1 MDLHQMEYFITVC
14 DCGGIT
20 PAAEALFLTP
30 QALSKSIRKLEEE
43 LDCPLF
49 ARAKGGLTLTPF
61 GEKALEEVRHLVGAY
76 RDVRQRLDQVAAQEK
91 GLIRISCGYS
101 IPNALPLEELR
112 EELLPSGITL
122 DIMELPDLLA
132 EEMVSREAADI
143 GLTAGFP
150 KTPELFQ
157 YTLLRRYHLCA
168 VMNHRHPLAR
178 KERISVRDLAGEQV
192 VTKSSYFNS
201 YHILENEARRQGV
214 ELSYVLQSPD
224 EIRYLQLID
233 DNEGVG
239 IGLTFMGIPKLQ
251 VSQTAVF
258 RPFEE
263 ELPWE
268 IYLVTRKGHY
278 LSPAAQA
285 LVSRLKAWQE
295 LPSRTPD
302 LY

>member
-30 QALSKSIRKLEEE
+30 QALSKSIRRLEEE

-49 ARAKGGLTLTPF
+49 VRGKSGLTLTPF
-61 GEKALEEVRHLVGAY
+61 GEKALEEMRHLVGEY
-76 RDVRQRLDQVAAQEK
+76 QGIKQRLGQVAAQEK
-91 GLIRISCGYS
+91 GLIRLSCGYS
-101 IPNALPLEELR
+101 VPNALPLDALR
-112 EELLPSGITL
+112 TELLPQGITL
-122 DIMELPDLLA
+122 DIMEFPDLLA
-132 EEMVSREAADI
+132 EEMVQREVADI
-143 GLTAGFP
+143 GLTIGFP
-150 KTPELFQ
+150 QKPELFQ
-157 YTLLRRYHLCA
+157 YTLIRRYHLCA
-168 VMNHRHPLAR
+168 VMDQRHPLAR
-178 KERISVRDLAGEQV
+178 KKTVSVRDLAGEKV
-192 VTKSSYFNS
+192 VTKSPYFNS
-201 YHILENEARRQGV
+201 YHILENEAKRQGL

-224 EIRYLQLID
+224 EIRYLQLIA

-268 IYLVTRKGHY
+268 VFLVTRKGHY

-285 LVSRLKAWQE
+285 LVGRLKTWQE
-295 LPSRTPD
+295 LPSPTPD

>member
-30 QALSKSIRKLEEE
+30 QALSKSIRKLEED

-49 ARAKGGLTLTPF
+49 VRGKSGLTLTPF
-61 GEKALEEVRHLVGAY
+61 GEKALEEMRHLVGEY
-76 RDVRQRLDQVAAQEK
+76 HGVRQRLGQVAAQEK
-91 GLIRISCGYS
+91 GLIRLSCGYS
-101 IPNALPLEELR
+101 VPNALPLDALR
-112 EELLPSGITL
+112 EELLPNGITL

-132 EEMVSREAADI
+132 EEMVCRGVADI
-143 GLTAGFP
+143 GLTIGFP
-150 KTPELFQ
+150 QTPELFQ

-168 VMNHRHPLAR
+168 VMNQRHPLAR
-178 KERISVRDLAGEQV
+178 KETVSVRDLAGEQV
-192 VTKSSYFNS
+192 VTKSPYFNS
-201 YHILENEARRQGV
+201 YHILENEARRQGLK
-214 ELSYVLQSPD
+214 LSYVLQSPD
-224 EIRYLQLID
+224 EIRYLQLIA

-295 LPSRTPD
+295 LPDSTQKQA
-302 LY
+302 

>member
-20 PAAEALFLTP
+20 PAAESLFLTP
-30 QALSKSIRKLEEE
+30 QALSKSIHRLEEE
-43 LDCPLF
+43 LQCPLF
-49 ARAKGGLTLTPF
+49 AREKSGLVLTPF
-61 GEKALEEVRHLVGAY
+61 GTKALEEMRRLVEEY
-76 RDVRQRLDQVAAQEK
+76 HTVKQRLGQVAAQEK
-91 GLIRISCGYS
+91 GRIRISCGYS
-101 IPNALPLEELR
+101 VPNALPLEELR
-112 EELLPSGITL
+112 AELLGQGISL

-132 EEMVSREAADI
+132 EEMVFRDAADI
-143 GLTAGFP
+143 GLTIGCP
-150 KTPELFQ
+150 HPPELFQ

-168 VMNHRHPLAR
+168 VMNQRHPLAR
-178 KERISVRDLAGEQV
+178 KETVSVRDLAGEQV
-192 VTKSSYFNS
+192 VTKSPYFNS
-201 YHILENEARRQGV
+201 YHILEEEARRQGV

-224 EIRYLQLID
+224 EIRFLQLIA

-263 ELPWE
+263 ELPWD
-268 IYLVTRKGHY
+268 IYLITRKGHY

-285 LVSRLKAWQE
+285 LVARLKTWQE
-295 LPSRTPD
+295 LP
-302 LY
+302 